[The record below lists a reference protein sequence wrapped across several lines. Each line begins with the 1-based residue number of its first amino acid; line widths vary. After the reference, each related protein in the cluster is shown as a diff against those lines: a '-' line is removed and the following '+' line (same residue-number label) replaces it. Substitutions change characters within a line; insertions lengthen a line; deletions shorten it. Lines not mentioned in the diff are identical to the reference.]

1 MPTLPRLSVVC
12 LCLTIAFA
20 AMPVQAQDSGGR
32 YKMVPLANKP
42 GSFDTRVMILDTSEG
57 YLWQWW
63 EAPSVGG
70 ATPSSGIVYLGKVGP
85 GATSS
90 GTASTGHTAP
100 PMPIIPR
107 H

>member
-12 LCLTIAFA
+12 LSLTIVLA
-20 AMPVQAQDSGGR
+20 AMPAQAEDPVGR
-32 YKMVPLANKP
+32 YKMVPLENKP

-70 ATPSSGIVYLGKVGP
+70 GTPSSGIVYLGRVGP
-85 GATSS
+85 GAASS
-90 GTASTGHTAP
+90 GTASAGHPAP